1 MYDIPHHEE
10 WECTYDTPHRHP
22 KNHRRRRC
30 HRDSVLL
37 SRALRSEPP
46 ARPFAQLTRR
56 IVDRGQPTL
65 VRIGRETRRVPK
77 SGSTMP
83 GDRDGKALTK
93 ISLKSFMVDGHGPE
107 WGGYD
112 HEHFCHL

>member
-46 ARPFAQLTRR
+46 ARPFAQLNRR
-56 IVDRGQPTL
+56 IVDRGSAHAGAHRARNAARAEIRL
-65 VRIGRETRRVPK
+65 DVARR
-77 SGSTMP
+77 S
-83 GDRDGKALTK
+83 DGKALTK
-93 ISLKSFMVDGHGPE
+93 TSLKSFMVDGHGPE
-107 WGGYD
+107 WEGYD
-112 HEHFCHL
+112 HEHYCHL